1 MFPLNKFT
9 FFLSGLDEPISEKH
23 CVWSNPL
30 PVSRHHG
37 VSSGKASATCGD
49 YFKAAEFF
57 LSENHFQRIISSIY
71 EQSRTPIFPENIEN
85 VSIFLEKHGEFY
97 HPSKIRVSTQKHYWQ
112 FVLNV
117 AVSKA
122 GLNCIS
128 SEFELLRKLRK
139 ELPWQFIPAVYE
151 IGDVKPASGK
161 VSFSMFLGQWFSGF
175 NEFHVYPA
183 SCEEVCCIEIWDQK
197 QGNCFLSE
205 KQGYELYRQTALI
218 QTCYHNAETF
228 EQIHPWHHAA
238 GDFVVKI
245 ENGRMQV
252 KLITVRGYNQLICND
267 ANDLASMLDALT
279 FFLMDL
285 SIKNRLDRFRG
296 VGDIA
301 WAADIYLLATIDGF
315 FEGVQQKIQRNIIS
329 PQLVDDFVNHLNS
342 MTSSH
347 VEAFF
352 GNIISAWP
360 PQAPELPII
369 KDRINAHAFLFEF
382 FTKQFL
388 AKHFDNLH

>member
-1 MFPLNKFT
+1 MNKFI
-9 FFLSGLDEPISEKH
+9 FFLSGLDEPVTEKH
-23 CVWSNPL
+23 SAWSNPL
-30 PVSRHHG
+30 PVSRHDG
-37 VSSGKASATCGD
+37 VNPDKSPVTYGD
-49 YFKAAEFF
+49 YFTAAEFF
-57 LSENHFQRIISSIY
+57 LSENHFQRLISSID
-71 EQSRTPIFPENIEN
+71 EQSRMPIFQENIEN

-97 HPSKIRVSTQKHYWQ
+97 HPSKIRVLTQNHHWE

-151 IGDVKPASGK
+151 KGDVKPAGGK
-161 VSFSMFLGQWFSGF
+161 ANFRMFLGQWFSGF
-175 NEFHVYPA
+175 NEFHIHSA
-183 SCEEVCCIEIWDQK
+183 GCEEAYCIEVWDQK

-218 QTCYHNAETF
+218 QTCYHNTGTF

-252 KLITVRGYNQLICND
+252 KLITVRGYHALICNN
-267 ANDLASMLDALT
+267 ANDLDSKLDALT

-301 WAADIYLLATIDGF
+301 WADDIYLLATIDGF
-315 FEGVQQKIQRNIIS
+315 FKGLQQKIQRNIIS
-329 PQLVDDFVNHLNS
+329 QQLVDDFVNHLNG
-342 MTSSH
+342 MTPSQTD
-347 VEAFF
+347 AFF

-360 PQAPELPII
+360 QQAPELPII
-369 KDRINAHAFLFEF
+369 KDRIGAHAFFFEF

-388 AKHFDNLH
+388 AKHFAN